1 MLITVFLDMNY
12 TRSRRISIS
21 KVETEHMLTYLGYNI
36 RKLFRFYD
44 IAKFDYW
51 KAPEDLKPDE
61 FKKLSYKK
69 LNKKAKRKEAVSSS

>member
-1 MLITVFLDMNY
+1 MLIPTVFLDMNY

-44 IAKFDYW
+44 GKAKFDYW
-51 KAPEDLKPDE
+51 KAPKDLKPEE
-61 FKKLSYKK
+61 FKKPSFKK
-69 LNKKAKRKEAVSSS
+69 LNKKAKRKEAV